1 MWSSALA
8 LTLKSI
14 VVNGGSLTSVYDD
27 AGYLVRIGQVGSGME
42 VLHSILGFVPSPVLT
57 ALMQWAGRTHVLMS
71 VVHAI
76 PALHATNAAA
86 LMFLAWSLTEVIRY
100 PTYAFGSKV
109 PSWLNYLRYTVFI
122 PLYPI
127 GGPSEIWLMVNSLP
141 TMDAKQMYTITMP
154 NAINF
159 AFHYPTFLRGLI
171 VVYPY
176 LVFKLYAYMFHQ
188 RKKKLSGG
196 GRTKRD

>member
-42 VLHSILGFVPSPVLT
+42 VLHSIFGFVPSPVLT

-76 PALHATNAAA
+76 PALPAATASHRSRLTSARPPARTRRDPA
-86 LMFLAWSLTEVIRY
+86 LGA
-100 PTYAFGSKV
+100 
-109 PSWLNYLRYTVFI
+109 
-122 PLYPI
+122 
-127 GGPSEIWLMVNSLP
+127 GPP
-141 TMDAKQMYTITMP
+141 
-154 NAINF
+154 
-159 AFHYPTFLRGLI
+159 
-171 VVYPY
+171 
-176 LVFKLYAYMFHQ
+176 
-188 RKKKLSGG
+188 
-196 GRTKRD
+196 

>member
-1 MWSSALA
+1 M
-8 LTLKSI
+8 
-14 VVNGGSLTSVYDD
+14 
-27 AGYLVRIGQVGSGME
+27 
-42 VLHSILGFVPSPVLT
+42 
-57 ALMQWAGRTHVLMS
+57 
-71 VVHAI
+71 
-76 PALHATNAAA
+76 
-86 LMFLAWSLTEVIRY
+86 
-100 PTYAFGSKV
+100 
-109 PSWLNYLRYTVFI
+109 FI

-176 LVFKLYAYMFHQ
+176 L
-188 RKKKLSGG
+188 LSSSFT
-196 GRTKRD
+196 RTCSTRERRSSPAEEGQSATD